1 MMPISLWACA
11 LAAAVMHAA
20 AFAAPPA
27 SNDALVEAL
36 VRAEA
41 ESDAEG
47 ELKARLALAR
57 HALANGNARG
67 AVQEYHAIAAFY
79 RRGGDKASAAAADFE
94 AARTLV
100 TLGLWD
106 DAFATLAQSEGDEID
121 SARLAQ
127 RLDSRVVVLERNGDA
142 PAARAA
148 LRAVN
153 RVVTREDWNRHLGEH
168 ARRLDVP
175 YGWPKLDRRTLA
187 PILVLEWGAL
197 AALVYFTYRRG
208 SRHAR
213 GGPAPH
219 RGEPDGRV

>member
-1 MMPISLWACA
+1 MTAISLWACA
-11 LAAAVMHAA
+11 LAAGVMHAA
-20 AFAAPPA
+20 AFAVPPA
-27 SNDALVEAL
+27 SNEALVEAL
-36 VRAEA
+36 VQAEG

-47 ELKARLALAR
+47 ELKARLALAE
-57 HALANGNARG
+57 HALSTGNARG
-67 AVQEYHAIAAFY
+67 AIQEYHAIAAFY

-127 RLDSRVVVLERNGDA
+127 RLDIRVVVLERNGDV

-153 RVVTREDWNRHLGEH
+153 RIVTREDWNRHLGDH
-168 ARRLDVP
+168 ARRLDVA
-175 YGWPKLDRRTLA
+175 YGWPTLDRRTLR
-187 PILVLEWGAL
+187 PILILEWGAL
-197 AALVYFTYRRG
+197 AALVVFAYRRG
-208 SRHAR
+208 AR
-213 GGPAPH
+213 REPEGPVPR
-219 RGEPDGRV
+219 RGDADGRV